1 MLATQIP
8 HHGGREDSPCA
19 STCKLQGAMMIKALF
34 HKKLTFEQENVE
46 DIPIPDYAPHYGGQ
60 HERVYVEC
68 VKLHP
73 I

>member
-1 MLATQIP
+1 
-8 HHGGREDSPCA
+8 
-19 STCKLQGAMMIKALF
+19 MMIKALF